1 MRRAALIGGVPA
13 AARKLSRLAQLSD
26 DDLKL
31 LSGLRGRTVNA
42 GHLFETHES
51 SDQAWILLSGWCAR
65 VPSSAEAT
73 LQIANLILP
82 GDGFGY
88 GCRPWSGDSLPVRT
102 LTECV
107 MVDAGP
113 VRHAIRIR
121 APAHIR
127 LTEACQRA
135 ASLEQCYLLQHLLR
149 LGRRNLQGR
158 VGHFLSETHARLAEV
173 GLTHVGGFDFPLTQR
188 VLAEMLGL
196 SGVHLNRITRAM
208 QRDQLV
214 AFPRGSI
221 RISDTH
227 KLASMAEFR
236 SDAMQA

>member
-1 MRRAALIGGVPA
+1 MRRAALVGGVPA
-13 AARKLSRLAQLSD
+13 AARKLARLAQLSD
-26 DDLKL
+26 EDLKL
-31 LSGLRGRTVNA
+31 LSALRGRTIDA
-42 GHLFETHES
+42 GHVFEPQVS

-65 VPSSAEAT
+65 VPSSTQAT

-88 GCRPWSGDSLPVRT
+88 GCTPWRGDSLPVRT

-113 VRHAIRIR
+113 IRHAIRIR

-127 LTEACQRA
+127 LIEACNRA
-135 ASLEQCYLLQHLLR
+135 ALLEQSYLLQHLLR

-158 VGHFLSETHARLAEV
+158 VGHFLSETHARLADV

-208 QRDQLV
+208 QRAQLV

-221 RISDTH
+221 RISDPH
-227 KLASMAEFR
+227 QLASLAEFR
-236 SDAMQA
+236 LDAMQV